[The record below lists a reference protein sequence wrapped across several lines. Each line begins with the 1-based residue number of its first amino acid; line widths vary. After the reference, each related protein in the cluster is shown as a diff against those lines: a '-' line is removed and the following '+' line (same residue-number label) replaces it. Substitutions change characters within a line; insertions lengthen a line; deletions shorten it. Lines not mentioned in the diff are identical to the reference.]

1 MPFIETSTGAE
12 IYYEETGQGW
22 PLVMLHG
29 WSMSGRVWH
38 FQKEL
43 ADSWRLI
50 IPDLRGHGRS
60 SSPAAG
66 YLLENLAGDVVALF
80 EQLDLTEA
88 VLLGWSAGS
97 QVALAAVSRLH
108 ERLAGLVMVGA
119 TSRFTTT
126 EGYPW
131 GLPVTELRGMGL
143 RLRRDY
149 NKTMGD
155 FFRGMFATEEL
166 SHEQENRITR
176 EIEMEGHLPQ
186 PKVAQA
192 TLNILASADLRAM
205 LPEIHRPVLIIH
217 GSADAVCPP
226 GAARYLAK
234 RIPDSRLVELNGVG
248 HAPFLSRP
256 VEFNAVLRSFLRE
269 KVYGRN

>member
-1 MPFIETSTGAE
+1 
-12 IYYEETGQGW
+12 
-22 PLVMLHG
+22 MLHG

-38 FQKEL
+38 FQKAL
-43 ADSWRLI
+43 ADSCRLI
-50 IPDLRGHGRS
+50 IPDLRGHGFS

-66 YLLENLAGDVVALF
+66 YLLENFAGDVVALF
-80 EQLDLTEA
+80 EQLDLADA

-97 QVALAAVSRLH
+97 LVALAAVPQLH

-126 EGYPW
+126 DGYPW
-131 GLPVTELRGMGL
+131 GLHVNELRGMGL
-143 RLRRDY
+143 RLRRDF
-149 NKTMGD
+149 NKTMGE
-155 FFRGMFATEEL
+155 FFRGMFAADEL
-166 SHEQENRITR
+166 SSEQENRITR
-176 EIEMEGHLPQ
+176 EIVMEEHLPQ
-186 PKVAQA
+186 LAVAQA

-205 LPEIHRPVLIIH
+205 LPVIHLPVLIIH

-226 GAARYLAK
+226 GAGRYLAK
-234 RIPDSRLVELNGVG
+234 RIPGSWLVEVSGVG

-256 VEFNAVLRSFLRE
+256 AEFNAVLRNFIRE

>member
-1 MPFIETSTGAE
+1 MSFIETSTGAE
-12 IYYEETGQGW
+12 IYYEETGQGR

-43 ADSWRLI
+43 ADSCRLL

-60 SSPAAG
+60 SSPATG
-66 YLLENLAGDVVALF
+66 FLLENLAGDVAALF

-97 QVALAAVSRLH
+97 QVALAALSLLH
-108 ERLAGLVMVGA
+108 ERLAGLVLVGA

-126 EGYPW
+126 DGYPW

-143 RLRRDY
+143 RLRRDF
-149 NKTMGD
+149 NGTMRE
-155 FFRGMFATEEL
+155 FFQGMFAAEEL
-166 SHEQENRITR
+166 SCEQENRITR
-176 EIEMEGHLPQ
+176 EILMEGHLPQ

-192 TLNILASADLRAM
+192 ALNVLASADLRAM
-205 LPEIHRPVLIIH
+205 LPEIRLPVLIIH
-217 GSADAVCPP
+217 GSADTVCPP
-226 GAARYLAK
+226 GAAHYLAK
-234 RIPDSRLVELNGVG
+234 RIPDARIVELNGVG

-256 VEFNAVLRSFLRE
+256 VEFNAVLRGFLRE